1 MYSAAHTL
9 RVARTSPRLAEVVA
23 WRATGSPRSIEFAG
37 ERVGPTASDGQPAV
51 SADARLAGPEAERPP
66 SSTCAK
72 RVLDLAHDHGHT
84 RSLGKRQLWIANMGR
99 K

>member
-1 MYSAAHTL
+1 MHWLQSRDAGRIHVSLGSMDIMCTVRTL
-9 RVARTSPRLAEVVA
+9 RVARTSPRLTEVVA

-66 SSTCAK
+66 SST
-72 RVLDLAHDHGHT
+72 
-84 RSLGKRQLWIANMGR
+84 
-99 K
+99 